1 METKKSLVIKHQKFQ
16 KMCIPTFEGFEL
28 IFISEIMYLQADG
41 AYTHFYM
48 TNNAKITATKNLGF
62 YEEELRDEPFLRIH
76 QSFIVNINKVKQY
89 LKADNG
95 YVIMSTGKP
104 IKVSRSKKDE
114 LMDFFKMRRMRN
126 NHSYLQT
133 IHSK

>member
-1 METKKSLVIKHQKFQ
+1 MEIKSRLIIKHSKFQ
-16 KMCIPTFEGFEL
+16 KLCIPTQDGFEL
-28 IFISEIMYLQADG
+28 VFLADILYLEADG
-41 AYTHFYM
+41 AYTYFYM
-48 TNNAKITATKNLGF
+48 ANNVKITATRNLGF
-62 YEEELRDEPFLRIH
+62 YEEELRDEPFLRVH

-114 LMDFFKMRRMRN
+114 LMDFFKMRR
-126 NHSYLQT
+126 LQND
-133 IHSK
+133 K